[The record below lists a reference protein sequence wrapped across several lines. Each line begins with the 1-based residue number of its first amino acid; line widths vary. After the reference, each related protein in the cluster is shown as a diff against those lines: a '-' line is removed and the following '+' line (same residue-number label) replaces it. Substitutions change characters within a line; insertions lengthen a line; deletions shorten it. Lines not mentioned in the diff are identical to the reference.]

1 MYSFAQ
7 LVDSL
12 PDGFRFA
19 TPAEVEMALA
29 EAGNLFFILVRTGNS
44 DDADLAVRLDTPSTL
59 G

>member
-29 EAGNLFFILVRTGNS
+29 EAGNLFFILVRTGNG
-44 DDADLAVRLDTPSTL
+44 DDADLAVRV
-59 G
+59 